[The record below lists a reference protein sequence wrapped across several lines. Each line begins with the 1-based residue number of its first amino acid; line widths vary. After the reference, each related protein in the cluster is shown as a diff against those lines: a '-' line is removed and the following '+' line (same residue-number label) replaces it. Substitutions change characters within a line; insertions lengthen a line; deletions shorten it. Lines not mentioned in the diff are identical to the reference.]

1 MSILN
6 SARLTGLHRLS
17 ETLSEGV
24 AMTTRALQQP
34 SGAPAHQRLYSTD
47 IPARL
52 DRLPWTR
59 FHTLLV
65 LALGITWLLDG
76 LEVTLAGSVSGALKD
91 SPALAMSNTEIGL
104 AGATYIAGAVLGAL
118 FFGWLTDRLGR
129 RKLFFITLFL
139 YIGATAATAFSWNL
153 WSFLLFRFL
162 TGAGIGGEYT
172 AINSTIQEFTPAR
185 YRGWV
190 DLTINGTFW
199 IGAALGAAG
208 AVVLLD
214 PAVAGGDLGWRLC
227 FGIGA
232 ALGLV
237 IMLMRLWVPE
247 SPRWLMIH
255 NQPEEAERIVAN
267 IERHYQARG
276 IAIPPLQAAPMRLRA
291 RDHTPLREVFHSL
304 FVEHRRRALVGLT
317 LLTSQA
323 FFYNAIF
330 FTYALVL
337 TDFYGVASAKVG
349 WYILPFALGNFCG
362 PLLLGRLF
370 DVIGRRIMISATYL
384 VSGVLLTISGYLF
397 EQALIDVTQ
406 QTVAWMVIFFFA
418 SAAASSAYLTV
429 AETFPLEIRALA
441 IAVFYAFGTGLGG
454 LIGPTLFGALIES
467 GERANVLYGYLIGA
481 ALMIIAGLT
490 QAVWGVAAERRS
502 LEHVARPLSQI
513 GET

>member
-1 MSILN
+1 MTSREVPVQDQPAEASDTEERIY
-6 SARLTGLHRLS
+6 
-17 ETLSEGV
+17 ETDL
-24 AMTTRALQQP
+24 
-34 SGAPAHQRLYSTD
+34 
-47 IPARL
+47 PARL
-52 DRLPWTR
+52 DRLPWGR

-65 LALGITWLLDG
+65 FALGITWLLDG
-76 LEVTLAGSVSGALKD
+76 LEVTLAGSVSGALKG
-91 SPALAMSNTEIGL
+91 SPALQLSNADIGL
-104 AGATYIAGAVLGAL
+104 AGAVYIAGAVLGAL

-139 YIGATAATAFSWNL
+139 YVGATALTAFSWNL

-199 IGAALGAAG
+199 IGAALGAG
-208 AVVLLD
+208 GSLILLD
-214 PAVAGGDLGWRLC
+214 PAIVGGDMGWRLC

-232 ALGLV
+232 VLGLI

-255 NQPEEAERIVAN
+255 NQPEEAERIVTN
-267 IERHYQARG
+267 IEKHFRDLGHELA
-276 IAIPPLQAAPMRLRA
+276 PPSDKPLRLHA
-291 RDHTPLREVFHSL
+291 RDHTPLKEVFSSL
-304 FVEHRRRALVGLT
+304 FVTHRRRALVGLT
-317 LLTSQA
+317 LLTAQA

-337 TDFYGVASAKVG
+337 TDFYDVPSEHIG
-349 WYILPFALGNFCG
+349 WYVLPFALGNFCG

-370 DVIGRRIMISATYL
+370 DVIGRKVMISTTYIL
-384 VSGVLLTISGYLF
+384 SGVLLAISGYLF
-397 EQALIDVTQ
+397 QQEMLTVVQ
-406 QTVAWMVIFFFA
+406 QTIAWMVIFFFA

-454 LIGPTLFGALIES
+454 IIGPTLFGALIES
-467 GERANVLYGYLIGA
+467 HDRTNVLIGYLIGA
-481 ALMIIAGLT
+481 ALMLAAGLI
-490 QAVWGVAAERRS
+490 QAMFGVAAERQP
-502 LEHVARPLSQI
+502 LEQVTRPLSQAQAA
-513 GET
+513 

>member
-1 MSILN
+1 MNNTLPPSN
-6 SARLTGLHRLS
+6 GASAR
-17 ETLSEGV
+17 EGF
-24 AMTTRALQQP
+24 
-34 SGAPAHQRLYSTD
+34 YSTD

-65 LALGITWLLDG
+65 VALGITWLLDG

-104 AGATYIAGAVLGAL
+104 AGASYIAGAVLGAL
-118 FFGWLTDRLGR
+118 LFGWLTDRLGR
-129 RKLFFITLFL
+129 RKLFFITLAL

-153 WSFLLFRFL
+153 WSFLVFRFL

-172 AINSTIQEFTPAR
+172 AINSTIQEFTQAR

-199 IGAALGAAG
+199 IGAALGAVG

-214 PAVAGGDLGWRLC
+214 PDVAGGELGWRLC

-232 ALGLV
+232 LLGLV
-237 IMLMRLWVPE
+237 ILLMRLWIPE

-255 NQPEEAERIVAN
+255 NQPEEAERIVAD
-267 IERHYQARG
+267 IERHYHERG
-276 IAIPPLQAAPMRLRA
+276 IEIPSLQAPPLRLRT
-291 RDHTPLREVFHSL
+291 RNHTPLREVVHSL
-304 FVEHRRRALVGLT
+304 FVEHRQRALVGLA
-317 LLTSQA
+317 LLTAQA

-337 TDFYGVASAKVG
+337 TDFYQVPSAQVG
-349 WYILPFALGNFCG
+349 WYVLPFALGNFCG
-362 PLLLGRLF
+362 PLILGRLF
-370 DVIGRRIMISATYL
+370 DVIGRRIMISSTYL
-384 VSGVLLTISGYLF
+384 IAGVLLTISGYLF
-397 EQALIDVTQ
+397 QQDMIDVTQ
-406 QTVAWMVIFFFA
+406 QTLAWMVIFFFA

-454 LIGPTLFGALIES
+454 LIGPTLFGALIET
-467 GERANVLYGYLIGA
+467 GERTNVWYGYLIGA
-481 ALMIIAGLT
+481 VLMIVAALT
-490 QAVWGVAAERRS
+490 QAVWGVSAERRS
-502 LEHVARPLSQI
+502 LEEVARPLSQVC
-513 GET
+513 E

>member
-1 MSILN
+1 MTSREVPVQDQPAEASDTEERIY
-6 SARLTGLHRLS
+6 
-17 ETLSEGV
+17 ETDL
-24 AMTTRALQQP
+24 
-34 SGAPAHQRLYSTD
+34 
-47 IPARL
+47 PARL
-52 DRLPWTR
+52 DRLPWGR

-65 LALGITWLLDG
+65 FALGITWLLDG
-76 LEVTLAGSVSGALKD
+76 LEVTLAGSVSGALKG
-91 SPALAMSNTEIGL
+91 SPALQLSNADIGL
-104 AGATYIAGAVLGAL
+104 AGAVYIAGAVLGAL

-139 YIGATAATAFSWNL
+139 YVGATALTAFSWNL

-199 IGAALGAAG
+199 IGAALGAG
-208 AVVLLD
+208 GSLILLD
-214 PAVAGGDLGWRLC
+214 PAIVGGDMGWRLC

-232 ALGLV
+232 VLGLI

-255 NQPEEAERIVAN
+255 NQPEEAERIVTN
-267 IERHYQARG
+267 IEKHFRDLGHELA
-276 IAIPPLQAAPMRLRA
+276 PPSDKPLRLHA
-291 RDHTPLREVFHSL
+291 RDHTPLKEVFSSL
-304 FVEHRRRALVGLT
+304 FVTHRRRALVGLT
-317 LLTSQA
+317 LLTAQA

-337 TDFYGVASAKVG
+337 TDFYDVPSEHIG
-349 WYILPFALGNFCG
+349 WYVLPFALGNFCG

-370 DVIGRRIMISATYL
+370 DVIGRKVMISTTYIL
-384 VSGVLLTISGYLF
+384 SGVLLAISGYLF
-397 EQALIDVTQ
+397 QQEMLTVVQ
-406 QTVAWMVIFFFA
+406 QTIAWMVIFFFA

-454 LIGPTLFGALIES
+454 IIGPTLFGALIES
-467 GERANVLYGYLIGA
+467 HDRTNVLIGYLIGA
-481 ALMIIAGLT
+481 ALMLAAGLI
-490 QAVWGVAAERRS
+490 QAMFGVAAERQP
-502 LEHVARPLSQI
+502 LEQVARPLSQAQAA
-513 GET
+513 